1 MLHTKF
7 RENQSAGS
15 RGEDFLKGFIRNRS
29 VWPTLFFLN
38 VFTALK
44 GTHLFIFTMYG
55 HGGHLGHVTSII
67 LMDFYFHVPKGL
79 HTNFG

>member
-15 RGEDFLKGFIRNRS
+15 RGEDFS
-29 VWPTLFFLN
+29 S
-38 VFTALK
+38 VFTL
-44 GTHLFIFTMYG
+44 YG

-67 LMDFYFHVPKGL
+67 LMDFISMYLKAYIQILVKTAQWFLRKACFYFLIHKWPWAKVKK
-79 HTNFG
+79 

>member
-15 RGEDFLKGFIRNRS
+15 RGEDFEGFYPKQICLAHPLSFECFHCKGI
-29 VWPTLFFLN
+29 
-38 VFTALK
+38 
-44 GTHLFIFTMYG
+44 HLYISIFTIYG